1 MYSQAILLT
10 DRRLKVK
17 ERGAFVGT
25 GRYIYIGIFGKRQL
39 PMIRRTPE
47 AVIEVEGLTFS
58 TVCLLMKMRG
68 RAFVGDDRWISLEN
82 QNLFF
87 DLLSWQI

>member
-25 GRYIYIGIFGKRQL
+25 GNPIYISIFEKR
-39 PMIRRTPE
+39 
-47 AVIEVEGLTFS
+47 
-58 TVCLLMKMRG
+58 
-68 RAFVGDDRWISLEN
+68 
-82 QNLFF
+82 
-87 DLLSWQI
+87 